1 MTVRG
6 RFRPGRLGGFVER
19 RFPWHADDDS
29 DRPEAT
35 QDSTDSSSRG
45 PRFRPRTV
53 TGWLQLVFALPSAL
67 VAIALTLLVVFWSAL
82 WYVVAALF
90 LLLGAIVSILF
101 LAFVAYVLARRKNL
115 MVVFRQPKAEDEPLT
130 PIPHET

>member
-1 MTVRG
+1 M
-6 RFRPGRLGGFVER
+6 
-19 RFPWHADDDS
+19 
-29 DRPEAT
+29 
-35 QDSTDSSSRG
+35 
-45 PRFRPRTV
+45 
-53 TGWLQLVFALPSAL
+53 
-67 VAIALTLLVVFWSAL
+67 AIALTLLVVFWSAL